1 MKTSVREARA
11 MGSPLRLTLPG
22 PCPDAVDAGW
32 EIVRGVFVRAE
43 RDLTRFAADSPLSLL
58 NRSAGTYQVVEVP
71 PMLARAL
78 AAAWRAFRTSR
89 GRFDPRIIGALEA
102 AGERDGVPL
111 PPSPA
116 TLAPHDRWLV
126 LDSRRGQARITAP
139 IDLGGI
145 GKGLALRWASSALRD
160 AGHARFLLSAGGDVV
175 AAGHGPL
182 DRPWIVGIEDPAND
196 GAPLTTLELTDAA
209 AATSSI
215 AVRSWRDPGGQLRHH
230 LIDPA
235 TLAPAEPTCSAVT
248 VIDRDPVWAEV
259 RSKVAFLAGP
269 RSAGS
274 LRGRR
279 AWWVSRSGQLHRAA

>member
-1 MKTSVREARA
+1 
-11 MGSPLRLTLPG
+11 
-22 PCPDAVDAGW
+22 
-32 EIVRGVFVRAE
+32 
-43 RDLTRFAADSPLSLL
+43 
-58 NRSAGTYQVVEVP
+58 
-71 PMLARAL
+71 MLARAL

-102 AGERDGVPL
+102 AGERAGVPL

-209 AATSSI
+209 VATSSI

-269 RSAGS
+269 RIAGS